1 MKPVEFR
8 IGTRGS
14 KLALAQANL
23 VKDLLAKNGV
33 KTELKIIK
41 TSGDTFTDR
50 PLHEVKGFGVF
61 VREIDDAMLAGEIDI
76 AVHSMKDVP
85 TERPPELTIA
95 AVMKRDSPYDFLLTR
110 EGNRLK
116 DLLQGAVVG
125 TTSLRR
131 RAQLLRIR
139 PDLTI
144 KDLRGNIDTR
154 LRKLK
159 KGQYDGIFLAEA
171 GLERMK
177 WALPGERLNPD
188 DFVPSANQGT
198 VVIVTK
204 KDSDAEEAVRVLDD
218 EKTRL
223 ETRIE
228 RIIIGILGGGCLV
241 PIGAFAQ
248 MHADKIRVRTEVLSV
263 DGKRHVKIDEFIN
276 PAEYE
281 QEAKRIG
288 NELYQKGGGE
298 LVDEAVKMF
307 EARRKNMTGKVYL
320 VGSGPGDPELLTIKA
335 KRLIESAEVIL
346 YDQLPGKAILNMLPD
361 SAERIDVGKYAGK
374 HELSQWQINELLVN
388 RAKEGHIVV
397 RLKGGDPYLFGR
409 GGEEAQALARECVE
423 VEVVPGITS
432 AIAVPAYAGIPVTH

>member
-1 MKPVEFR
+1 MR

-23 VKDLLAKNGV
+23 VKDLLSKNGID
-33 KTELKIIK
+33 TEIKIIK

-50 PLHEVKGFGVF
+50 PLHEVQGFGVF
-61 VREIDDAMLAGEIDI
+61 VREIDDMMLAGEIDI

-110 EGNRLK
+110 NDTKLK
-116 DLLQGAVVG
+116 DLPEGSIIG

-131 RAQLLRIR
+131 RAQLSRYRSGFI
-139 PDLTI
+139 I
-144 KDLRGNIDTR
+144 KELRGNIDTR

-159 KGQYDGIFLAEA
+159 EGQYDGIFLAEA
-171 GLERMK
+171 GLERLK
-177 WALPGERLNPD
+177 WDLPGERLDPD

-198 VVIVTK
+198 VVIVTRK
-204 KDSDAEEAVRVLDD
+204 GSEAQDAVLVLNN
-218 EKTRL
+218 EQTRL

-248 MHADKIRVRTEVLSV
+248 TEGNEIHVRTEVLSV
-263 DGKRHVKIDEFIN
+263 DGKRCVKIDEFIN

-281 QEAKRIG
+281 KEAKRIG
-288 NELYQKGGGE
+288 NELNKKGGGK

-307 EARRKNMTGKVYL
+307 A
-320 VGSGPGDPELLTIKA
+320 A
-335 KRLIESAEVIL
+335 KR
-346 YDQLPGKAILNMLPD
+346 G
-361 SAERIDVGKYAGK
+361 
-374 HELSQWQINELLVN
+374 
-388 RAKEGHIVV
+388 
-397 RLKGGDPYLFGR
+397 
-409 GGEEAQALARECVE
+409 
-423 VEVVPGITS
+423 
-432 AIAVPAYAGIPVTH
+432 

>member
-1 MKPVEFR
+1 MKSEALI

-14 KLALAQANL
+14 KLALTQANL

-33 KTELKIIK
+33 DTGLKIIR

-50 PLHEVKGFGVF
+50 PLYQVLGAGAGVGAF
-61 VREIDDAMLAGEIDI
+61 VREIDDRMLAGEVDI
-76 AVHSMKDVP
+76 GVHSMKDVP

-95 AVMKRDSPYDFLLTR
+95 AVMKRDSPYDLLLTR
-110 EGNRLK
+110 DGTKLK
-116 DLLQGAVVG
+116 DLKKGAVIG

-131 RAQLLRIR
+131 CAQLLRLR
-139 PDLTI
+139 PDLNI

-154 LRKLK
+154 LRKLRE
-159 KGQYDGIFLAEA
+159 GQYDGILLAEA

-177 WALPGERLNPD
+177 WEVAGERLNPD

-204 KDSDAEEAVRVLDD
+204 KNSSAERAAKMLDD
-218 EKTRL
+218 KKTRT

-228 RIIIGILGGGCLV
+228 RIVIGILGGGCLV

-248 MHADKIRVRTEVLSV
+248 TQDDKIHVRAEVLSW

-276 PAEYE
+276 PAQYE

-288 NELYQKGGGE
+288 SELKQKGGDV

-307 EARRKNMTGKVYL
+307 EARRKNV
-320 VGSGPGDPELLTIKA
+320 
-335 KRLIESAEVIL
+335 
-346 YDQLPGKAILNMLPD
+346 
-361 SAERIDVGKYAGK
+361 
-374 HELSQWQINELLVN
+374 
-388 RAKEGHIVV
+388 
-397 RLKGGDPYLFGR
+397 
-409 GGEEAQALARECVE
+409 
-423 VEVVPGITS
+423 
-432 AIAVPAYAGIPVTH
+432 

>member
-23 VKDLLAKNGV
+23 VKDILSKSGV
-33 KTELKIIK
+33 ETELKIIK
-41 TSGDTFTDR
+41 TCGDTFTDR
-50 PLHEVKGFGVF
+50 PLHEIKGFGVF
-61 VREIDDAMLAGEIDI
+61 VREIDDSMLAGEIDI

-85 TERPPELTIA
+85 TERPAELTIA

-110 EGNRLK
+110 EGTQLK
-116 DLLQGAVVG
+116 DLPQGAVIG

-131 RAQLLRIR
+131 RAQLLRLR
-139 PDLTI
+139 PDFTVN
-144 KDLRGNIDTR
+144 DLRGNIDTR

-159 KGQYDGIFLAEA
+159 EGQYDGIFLAEA

-177 WALPGERLNPD
+177 WSLPGERLNPD

-204 KDSDAEEAVRVLDD
+204 KDSGAERAVRLLDD

-248 MHADKIRVRTEVLSV
+248 TQGDEIRVRTEVLSV

-276 PAEYE
+276 PAKYE
-281 QEAKRIG
+281 QESQRIG
-288 NELYQKGGGE
+288 NELKQKGGEE
-298 LVDEAVKMF
+298 LVAEAVKMF
-307 EARRKNMTGKVYL
+307 A
-320 VGSGPGDPELLTIKA
+320 A
-335 KRLIESAEVIL
+335 KRGNHDWKS
-346 YDQLPGKAILNMLPD
+346 
-361 SAERIDVGKYAGK
+361 
-374 HELSQWQINELLVN
+374 LSCGLRSW
-388 RAKEGHIVV
+388 
-397 RLKGGDPYLFGR
+397 
-409 GGEEAQALARECVE
+409 
-423 VEVVPGITS
+423 
-432 AIAVPAYAGIPVTH
+432 

>member
-1 MKPVEFR
+1 MPLR

-23 VKDLLAKNGV
+23 VSGLLLKNGI
-33 KTELKIIK
+33 KTEIKIIK
-41 TSGDTFTDR
+41 TCGDTFTDR
-50 PLHEVKGFGVF
+50 PLHEVQGFGVF
-61 VREIDDAMLAGEIDI
+61 VREIDETMLVGDIDI

-95 AVMKRDSPYDFLLTR
+95 AVMRRDSPYDFLLTR
-110 EGNRLK
+110 DGKQLK
-116 DLLQGAVVG
+116 DLPEGAVIG

-131 RAQLLRIR
+131 RAQLLRFR
-139 PDLTI
+139 HDLNI

-159 KGQYDGIFLAEA
+159 EGQYDGIVLAEA

-177 WALPGERLNPD
+177 WDIQGERLNPD

-204 KDSDAEEAVRVLDD
+204 KDSDAERAVKALDD
-218 EKTRL
+218 EKTRI

-248 MHADKIRVRTEVLSV
+248 TEGNKIHVRCEVLSV
-263 DGKRHVKIDEFIN
+263 DGKRCVKIDEFIN

-281 QEAKRIG
+281 QKALTIG
-288 NELYQKGGGE
+288 NELKRKGGGE
-298 LVDEAVKMF
+298 LVEEAVKMF
-307 EARRKNMTGKVYL
+307 A
-320 VGSGPGDPELLTIKA
+320 A
-335 KRLIESAEVIL
+335 KR
-346 YDQLPGKAILNMLPD
+346 
-361 SAERIDVGKYAGK
+361 GK
-374 HELSQWQINELLVN
+374 H
-388 RAKEGHIVV
+388 
-397 RLKGGDPYLFGR
+397 D
-409 GGEEAQALARECVE
+409 RESISC
-423 VEVVPGITS
+423 GFRS
-432 AIAVPAYAGIPVTH
+432 W

>member
-1 MKPVEFR
+1 MKNSENTLFR

-33 KTELKIIK
+33 ETEIKIIK
-41 TSGDTFTDR
+41 TCGDTFTDR
-50 PLHEVKGFGVF
+50 PLHEVQGFGVF

-110 EGNRLK
+110 DRTDLK
-116 DLLQGAVVG
+116 DLSEGAIIG

-131 RAQLLRIR
+131 RAQLLRFRKDIV
-139 PDLTI
+139 I

-154 LRKLK
+154 LRKLRE
-159 KGQYDGIFLAEA
+159 GQYDGIFMAEA

-177 WALPGERLNPD
+177 WDIPGERLNAD

-198 VVIVTK
+198 IVIAAK
-204 KDSDAEEAVRVLDD
+204 NGSQAEKAARELND
-218 EKTRL
+218 EKTRI

-241 PIGAFAQ
+241 PIGAFAISEGNEI
-248 MHADKIRVRTEVLSV
+248 HIRTEVLSV
-263 DGKRHVKIDEFIN
+263 DGKRQVKIDEFIN
-276 PAEYE
+276 PAEYV
-281 QEAKRIG
+281 QEAERIG
-288 NELYQKGGGE
+288 NELKLKGGGK

-307 EARRKNMTGKVYL
+307 AEKRGYNDRK
-320 VGSGPGDPELLTIKA
+320 S
-335 KRLIESAEVIL
+335 
-346 YDQLPGKAILNMLPD
+346 
-361 SAERIDVGKYAGK
+361 
-374 HELSQWQINELLVN
+374 LSCGLRSW
-388 RAKEGHIVV
+388 
-397 RLKGGDPYLFGR
+397 
-409 GGEEAQALARECVE
+409 
-423 VEVVPGITS
+423 
-432 AIAVPAYAGIPVTH
+432 

>member
-1 MKPVEFR
+1 MKTPKKPLL

-23 VKDLLAKNGV
+23 VKELLLKNGV
-33 KTELKIIK
+33 DAEIKIIK

-50 PLHEVKGFGVF
+50 PLHEVQGFGVF
-61 VREIDDAMLAGEIDI
+61 VREIDDSMLAGEIDI

-85 TERPPELTIA
+85 TERPAELTIA
-95 AVMKRDSPYDFLLTR
+95 AVRKRDSPYDFLLTR
-110 EGNRLK
+110 DGIKLK
-116 DLLQGAVVG
+116 DLPEGAVIG

-131 RAQLLRIR
+131 RAQLSRFR
-139 PDLTI
+139 SDLII
-144 KDLRGNIDTR
+144 KELRGNIDTR

-159 KGQYDGIFLAEA
+159 EGQYDGIFLAEA

-177 WALPGERLNPD
+177 WDLPGERLDPD

-198 VVIVTK
+198 VVIVTRRG
-204 KDSDAEEAVRVLDD
+204 SDAEKAARELDD

-248 MHADKIRVRTEVLSV
+248 TEGNEIHVRTEVLSV
-263 DGKRHVKIDEFIN
+263 DGKRCVKIDEFIN

-281 QEAKRIG
+281 KEAERIG
-288 NELYQKGGGE
+288 NELSKKGGGK

-307 EARRKNMTGKVYL
+307 T
-320 VGSGPGDPELLTIKA
+320 A
-335 KRLIESAEVIL
+335 KR
-346 YDQLPGKAILNMLPD
+346 GK
-361 SAERIDVGKYAGK
+361 K
-374 HELSQWQINELLVN
+374 
-388 RAKEGHIVV
+388 
-397 RLKGGDPYLFGR
+397 
-409 GGEEAQALARECVE
+409 
-423 VEVVPGITS
+423 
-432 AIAVPAYAGIPVTH
+432 

>member
-1 MKPVEFR
+1 MKASETPLV

-14 KLALAQANL
+14 KLALVQANL

-61 VREIDDAMLAGEIDI
+61 VREIDDAMLTGNVDI

-95 AVMKRDSPYDFLLTR
+95 AVMKRDSPYDFLLMRNGAT
-110 EGNRLK
+110 LK
-116 DLLQGAVVG
+116 ELPVGAVIG

-131 RAQLLRIR
+131 RAQLLRFR
-139 PDLTI
+139 HDLNI

-159 KGQYDGIFLAEA
+159 EGQYDAILMAQA

-177 WALPGERLNPD
+177 WDIAGERLNPD

-198 VVIVTK
+198 VVIITK
-204 KDSDAEEAVRVLDD
+204 KDSLAERAVRMLDD
-218 EKTRL
+218 ETTRL
-223 ETRIE
+223 ETKIE

-248 MHADKIRVRTEVLSV
+248 TEGNKIHVRCEVLSM
-263 DGKRHVKIDEFIN
+263 DGKH
-276 PAEYE
+276 
-281 QEAKRIG
+281 
-288 NELYQKGGGE
+288 L
-298 LVDEAVKMF
+298 
-307 EARRKNMTGKVYL
+307 
-320 VGSGPGDPELLTIKA
+320 S
-335 KRLIESAEVIL
+335 LI
-346 YDQLPGKAILNMLPD
+346 
-361 SAERIDVGKYAGK
+361 
-374 HELSQWQINELLVN
+374 
-388 RAKEGHIVV
+388 HI
-397 RLKGGDPYLFGR
+397 
-409 GGEEAQALARECVE
+409 
-423 VEVVPGITS
+423 
-432 AIAVPAYAGIPVTH
+432 